1 MIGGLWDSG
10 GAVKAYQPKTLFCP
24 LATRRIQLSTN
35 LPHAGQQHGAILISQ
50 SPSEGSCWA
59 TAHNSEQTV
68 CLAIYADS
76 DVLIFSVFVV
86 NGTYG
91 RRCKLV

>member
-35 LPHAGQQHGAILISQ
+35 LPHAGQQYGAILISQ
-50 SPSEGSCWA
+50 SPSEGSC
-59 TAHNSEQTV
+59 
-68 CLAIYADS
+68 
-76 DVLIFSVFVV
+76 
-86 NGTYG
+86 
-91 RRCKLV
+91 